1 MSSPITPYAAF
12 RAWLEAAFSRRAALL
27 LGGLVLAIYAGM
39 AAEELAFDNA
49 FILKQDSRLRVF
61 SAESLVQIFQHDYW
75 WGSMA
80 SNLYRPLTT
89 VMFWFEYS
97 FFGYGA
103 SPLGYQ
109 IANALF
115 HWGNALLVCLLARQL
130 RSGDV
135 CAVLAG
141 VLYAIHPVN
150 TEAVANIVG
159 RSDLLATS
167 GMLGGLCLYFRAL
180 EQTEWKTR
188 NRLMWLMGVCGF
200 AGMMAKESAIVL
212 PAIVAWHGILRLTEW
227 REGAERRR
235 LWISDAWRA
244 AVALMPMAIFFVVTR
259 EYFSRFAGVTDHPF
273 IDNPLVNEGFVVARV
288 SALGVWGQQL
298 AALVLPLNLS
308 NDYSFNAIPAAVLP
322 LGNATA
328 VWGWATLALFA
339 GAGWCAWRLRA
350 AWPAGIFCLG
360 AYMIAM
366 LPTSNLIIQI
376 GSIRADRF
384 HYLPSGLLWIGVV
397 AFSGSVLVPW
407 LRNRRQEGL
416 PQVVWVPV
424 LGWALCLAVLGHFRC
439 YDWRSN
445 LSLWSSALVA
455 QPNSAKVLAA
465 SGNARVLAL
474 QNDENEEAAVR
485 GNLAAVAMF
494 KNSDVPMYHWPM
506 QSYSDLIASYLSI
519 YDTAIARGEKEEI
532 AHKWLDQAL
541 KVHGEAMEVEAAV
554 KRRWVAKFGEE
565 QTDTLPF
572 LDILHRNYAVVL
584 SRLGRVAEA
593 EAALG
598 KVIEILPLKANN
610 YAVLAEIQSAAGKYE
625 SALGEFI
632 FARVMDPEN
641 SGDLSKIEAVAR
653 KVSRNCI
660 PLTSDGTGAMK
671 LNLDDPLIQSATR
684 AGLIRYK
691 KLLLRSGLILDALR
705 VDRVARYHYGIS
717 EPLAETPKV

>member
-1 MSSPITPYAAF
+1 MSSPVTPYSAF
-12 RAWLEAAFSRRAALL
+12 RAWLEAAFLRRAALL
-27 LGGLVLAIYAGM
+27 VGWFILAVYAGM
-39 AAEELAFDNA
+39 AADELAFDNA

-97 FFGYGA
+97 FLGYGA
-103 SPLGYQ
+103 APLGYQ

-115 HWGNALLVCLLARQL
+115 HWGNAILVCWLARRL
-130 RSGDV
+130 RAGEV
-135 CAVLAG
+135 GAVLAG
-141 VLYAIHPVN
+141 LLYAIHPVN

-159 RSDLLATS
+159 RSDLLATT
-167 GMLGGLCLYFRAL
+167 GMLSGLCLYFLAL
-180 EQTEWKTR
+180 EQTNPGPR
-188 NRLMWLMGVCGF
+188 NRFLWLMGVCGF
-200 AGMMAKESAIVL
+200 VGMMAKESAIVL

-227 REGAERRR
+227 KEGGERRR
-235 LWISDAWRA
+235 LWVSDAWRA

-273 IDNPLVNEGFVVARV
+273 IDNPLVREGFLVARI

-298 AALVLPLNLS
+298 AALLLPLNLS
-308 NDYSFNAIPAAVLP
+308 NDYSFNAIPAALLP
-322 LGNATA
+322 LGNSTA
-328 VWGWATLALFA
+328 IWGWATLALFA
-339 GAGWCAWRLRA
+339 GAGWGAWRLRMV
-350 AWPAGIFCLG
+350 WPTGIFCLG
-360 AYMIAM
+360 AYVIAM
-366 LPTSNLIIQI
+366 LPTSNMIIQI

-397 AFSGSVLVPW
+397 AFSCSVLVPW
-407 LRNRRQEGL
+407 FRSRRAEGL

-424 LGWALCLAVLGHFRC
+424 LGWALCLAVLAHFRC

-445 LSLWSSALVA
+445 LALWSSALVA

-465 SGNARVLAL
+465 SGNARVLAH

-519 YDTAIARGEKEEI
+519 YDTAITRGEKEAV

-541 KVHGEAMEVEAAV
+541 KVHSEAMEVEAAV
-554 KRRWVAKFGEE
+554 KKRWVEKFGDE

-584 SRLGRVAEA
+584 SRMGRVSEA

-598 KVIEILPLKANN
+598 KVIEVLPLKANN
-610 YAVLAEIQSAAGKYE
+610 YGVLAEIQSAAGKFE
-625 SALGEFI
+625 AALDEFI

-641 SGDLSKIEAVAR
+641 SADLSKIAAVA
-653 KVSRNCI
+653 KKISPSCV
-660 PLTSDGTGAMK
+660 PLISDGTGVMK
-671 LNLDDPLIQSATR
+671 LNLDDPLIQRATR
-684 AGLIRYK
+684 AGLLRYK
-691 KLLLRSGLILDALR
+691 KLLLRSGLTLDALR
-705 VDRVARYHYGIS
+705 VDRVARYHYGIT
-717 EPLAETPKV
+717 EPLSEWK